1 MSSMEKRTNVR
12 LPHELVVRLKDA
24 ADDAG
29 ISVGMYIRLVLSREL
44 GVPLRPHGNTKER

>member
-1 MSSMEKRTNVR
+1 MSNMETKVTIR